1 MKKSFK
7 NYLAIGSMLFGLF
20 FGAGNLIFPVL
31 MGQLSG
37 KNYVPALIGF
47 LITAVGMP
55 FLGVLAVGYSKS
67 EDLLDMTKKIGR
79 GYGYFFTICLYLTI
93 GPFFALPRLSTTS
106 FEVGLSSN
114 ISADKMRIVLLL
126 FTFIFYLVA
135 LILALKPN
143 KIMTY
148 VGKVLNPIFL
158 VVLSILLIFAFIK
171 PMGVASLQPVT
182 ESYTASPFSKGFVEG
197 YNTMDV
203 LAALAF
209 SVIVINSIRHIG
221 VDEPKEIV
229 KYTIKSGVVTVILMA
244 VIYGSLVYMGATSL
258 GVLKP
263 AENGGIALY
272 DISRHFLGNM
282 GQILLATI
290 VTVACLKTAVGLIT
304 ACSEVFNKI
313 FPKVSY
319 KKFAVAIALVSFII
333 SNVGLSQ
340 IIKLSLP
347 VLIFL
352 YPLSIVMIFLEL
364 SSKVFKND
372 MTVFRITLVFTAIA
386 SMFDVFGVLPDGL
399 KNTKFVQGGLE
410 FASKNIPL
418 YEVSFGW
425 VVITLIGFIFA
436 LIVRQLKNK
445 NLHLLR
451 NLSLVLQVIA
461 TIILFQGIYDYFV
474 NRKDLFIPIFGLFI
488 LIISIGFRYII
499 LKNNFYVQ
507 KLQKSKAAMT
517 IIRFGT
523 ILGFLALYFLPNS
536 YFINSIIGGILF
548 NLGVLLNDR
557 YLKYYTEV
565 EYNEYMK
572 NK

>member
-67 EDLLDMTKKIGR
+67 EDLLDMTKKIGS

-114 ISADKMRIVLLL
+114 ISADKMRIALLL

-182 ESYTASPFSKGFVEG
+182 ESYIASPFSKGFVEG

-319 KKFAVAIALVSFII
+319 KKFAVSIGLVSFII

>member
-1 MKKSFK
+1 
-7 NYLAIGSMLFGLF
+7 
-20 FGAGNLIFPVL
+20 
-31 MGQLSG
+31 
-37 KNYVPALIGF
+37 
-47 LITAVGMP
+47 
-55 FLGVLAVGYSKS
+55 
-67 EDLLDMTKKIGR
+67 
-79 GYGYFFTICLYLTI
+79 
-93 GPFFALPRLSTTS
+93 
-106 FEVGLSSN
+106 
-114 ISADKMRIVLLL
+114 
-126 FTFIFYLVA
+126 
-135 LILALKPN
+135 
-143 KIMTY
+143 
-148 VGKVLNPIFL
+148 
-158 VVLSILLIFAFIK
+158 
-171 PMGVASLQPVT
+171 
-182 ESYTASPFSKGFVEG
+182 
-197 YNTMDV
+197 
-203 LAALAF
+203 
-209 SVIVINSIRHIG
+209 
-221 VDEPKEIV
+221 
-229 KYTIKSGVVTVILMA
+229 
-244 VIYGSLVYMGATSL
+244 
-258 GVLKP
+258 
-263 AENGGIALY
+263 
-272 DISRHFLGNM
+272 
-282 GQILLATI
+282 
-290 VTVACLKTAVGLIT
+290 
-304 ACSEVFNKI
+304 
-313 FPKVSY
+313 
-319 KKFAVAIALVSFII
+319 
-333 SNVGLSQ
+333 
-340 IIKLSLP
+340 
-347 VLIFL
+347 
-352 YPLSIVMIFLEL
+352 
-364 SSKVFKND
+364 
-372 MTVFRITLVFTAIA
+372 
-386 SMFDVFGVLPDGL
+386 MFDVFSVLPDGL

-523 ILGFLALYFLPNS
+523 ILGFLALYFLPNI

>member
-114 ISADKMRIVLLL
+114 ISADKMRIALLL

-258 GVLKP
+258 GVLQP

-319 KKFAVAIALVSFII
+319 KKFAVAIALVSFVI
-333 SNVGLSQ
+333 SNFGLSQ

-523 ILGFLALYFLPNS
+523 LLGFLALYFLPNI

-565 EYNEYMK
+565 EYNEYKK

>member
-114 ISADKMRIVLLL
+114 ISDDKMRIALLL

-319 KKFAVAIALVSFII
+319 KKFAVSIALVSFII

-451 NLSLVLQVIA
+451 NLSLILQVIA

-523 ILGFLALYFLPNS
+523 ILGFLALYFLPNI

>member
-114 ISADKMRIVLLL
+114 ISADKMRIALLL

-229 KYTIKSGVVTVILMA
+229 KYTIKSGVVTVILMS

-313 FPKVSY
+313 FPKVTY
-319 KKFAVAIALVSFII
+319 KKFAVAIALVSFVI
-333 SNVGLSQ
+333 SNFGLSQ

-523 ILGFLALYFLPNS
+523 LLGFLALYFLPNI

-557 YLKYYTEV
+557 YLNYYTEV

>member
-244 VIYGSLVYMGATSL
+244 VIYGSLVYIGATSL

-319 KKFAVAIALVSFII
+319 KKFAVSIALVSFII

-451 NLSLVLQVIA
+451 NLSLILQVIA

>member
-114 ISADKMRIVLLL
+114 ISDDKMRIALLL

-319 KKFAVAIALVSFII
+319 KKFAVSIALVSFII

-451 NLSLVLQVIA
+451 NLSLILQVIA

>member
-182 ESYTASPFSKGFVEG
+182 ESYITSPFSKGFVEG

-319 KKFAVAIALVSFII
+319 KKFAVAIALVSFVI
-333 SNVGLSQ
+333 SNFGLSQ

-399 KNTKFVQGGLE
+399 KNTRFVQGGLE

>member
-171 PMGVASLQPVT
+171 PMGVASLQLVT

-221 VDEPKEIV
+221 VDEPKKIV

-258 GVLKP
+258 GVLQP

-319 KKFAVAIALVSFII
+319 KKFAVSIALVSFII

-372 MTVFRITLVFTAIA
+372 MAVFRITLVFTAIA

-445 NLHLLR
+445 NLHLLK
-451 NLSLVLQVIA
+451 NLSLILQVIA

-523 ILGFLALYFLPNS
+523 ILGFLALYFLPNI

>member
-114 ISADKMRIVLLL
+114 ISDDKMRIALLL

-319 KKFAVAIALVSFII
+319 KKFAVSIALVSFII

-352 YPLSIVMIFLEL
+352 YSLSIVMIFLEL

-451 NLSLVLQVIA
+451 NLSLILQVIA

>member
-114 ISADKMRIVLLL
+114 ISADKMRIALLL

-319 KKFAVAIALVSFII
+319 KKFAVSIALVSFII

-399 KNTKFVQGGLE
+399 KNTKFFQGGLE

-425 VVITLIGFIFA
+425 FVITLVGFIFA